1 MARIGTVGR
10 TGATWSRPARPA
22 GAAAGPVGSVEEIP
36 PVRALVVLD
45 GGRREARATIVS
57 VDRFDGGRACSGFVA
72 HLLVATDPTLRPSRL
87 ERTRAA
93 AARYA
98 ETARRLA

>member
-10 TGATWSRPARPA
+10 TGASWSRTTRQA

-45 GGRREARATIVS
+45 GGRREAHASIVAT
-57 VDRFDGGRACSGFVA
+57 DRFEGGRASAGFVA
-72 HLLVATDPTLRPSRL
+72 QLLIASDPTLRPSRL

>member
-1 MARIGTVGR
+1 M
-10 TGATWSRPARPA
+10 
-22 GAAAGPVGSVEEIP
+22 
-36 PVRALVVLD
+36 
-45 GGRREARATIVS
+45 
-57 VDRFDGGRACSGFVA
+57 DRFDGGRACSGFVA